1 LSVKLRLKKMGRKK
15 RPFYR
20 LVAIDSRKRRDGL
33 EVEKLGWF
41 NPLPNN
47 LDCKINEERVL
58 FWLDKG
64 AQPSDT
70 VKGLFRRQG
79 LSYKWYL
86 MDHGIK
92 GLELD
97 KLLEEWHVRE
107 NNRIKKNKDKKIKKK
122 ELSQIKE
129 EAPVEAATDEAP
141 AEEAPVE
148 AAADEAPAEEAL
160 AEEAPVEA
168 ATEEAP
174 AEEAPAEEAS
184 AEEAPVEAAAEAA
197 QDESD
202 KKISANNDK
211 AASKKEK
218 K

>member
-129 EAPVEAATDEAP
+129 EAPVEAVAEEAP

-148 AAADEAPAEEAL
+148 AAA
-160 AEEAPVEA
+160 EEAP
-168 ATEEAP
+168 
-174 AEEAPAEEAS
+174 
-184 AEEAPVEAAAEAA
+184 AEEAPVEAAAEETPTEEAPVEAVAEEAPAEETPVEAAAEEA

-202 KKISANNDK
+202 EKKSVNDK
-211 AASKKEK
+211 VASKKEK